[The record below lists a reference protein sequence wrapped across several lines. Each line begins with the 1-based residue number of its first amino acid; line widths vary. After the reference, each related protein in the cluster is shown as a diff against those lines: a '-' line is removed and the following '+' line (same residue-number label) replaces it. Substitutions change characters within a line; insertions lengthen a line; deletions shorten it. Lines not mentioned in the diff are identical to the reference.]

1 MSTTE
6 ATTYCGLHSVAP
18 PRYRGRHRVG
28 RGRLVGLTVLG
39 AIWVVGLALGSLSAS
54 GVGR

>member
-6 ATTYCGLHSVAP
+6 APTYVGLHSTAP
-18 PRYRGRHRVG
+18 PRYRGQHRRL
-28 RGRLVGLTVLG
+28 RGGSVALAVLG